1 MRSGV
6 AQPRPDGMNLAPSR
20 PAPSSP
26 RGALPLCALLALGVT
41 GLSAC
46 SGTVESGGSATPGPP
61 ATATATAPLPATR
74 EVAAH
79 PLADTLAWRWV
90 ADGGPMGCAVALDRE
105 AVFLADEWDG
115 TIRRLPKAGGPA
127 TVLFDRQG
135 EPLSLAMDEQNVF
148 WTVQSVRRLRRAPKA
163 GGAFGGL
170 AADVESPAHVALD
183 DTDVY
188 FTRADATLQDDA
200 IVLRVP
206 KGGGAAT
213 VLAHAPPGWKSSGV
227 ALDAE
232 HVYFA
237 AFDPDSHRGLV
248 QRVPKSGGQPVTLA
262 AEALFPGGL
271 AVDGTNAYLLAQR
284 PQDKGELLRVPKA
297 GGEAVSLSREAGAA
311 LALDAT
317 HVFYAGPGG
326 IWRVAKTGGEPRL
339 LAKVP
344 VRALSMAL
352 DESALWACG
361 NEGLYKLSWSPIPG
375 APQLLPTWK
384 SSARKLV
391 FDGRGR
397 LVGGEFVG
405 HARAYDV
412 TTGETGPD
420 LGHEQ
425 HIRDLGMGAD
435 GATLLIADHDGAV
448 EGWNVVTGAREWRSA
463 ADKPTSTEA
472 FGVSPDGTLFFHRRG
487 NEWARL
493 ASTKTGAEVR
503 PFPARHES
511 LTAVA
516 IAPDNTFWLGAI
528 KFLRSRKQ
536 PKPVKEAPF
545 RMWDLTTGK
554 ETGVFKGQAEW
565 ILAIAIT
572 RDGKRAVSV
581 GEEGLLRLW
590 DIASRSLIATLS
602 APGASSVALSRSGE
616 RALTSSLVEGL
627 CLWDLTAQ
635 KRLSCSPPRARLAR
649 AFFAAGDVVFSPA
662 EDEAWW
668 ALDHGFQRWKLPQ
681 LPPGAPSDKP

>member
-1 MRSGV
+1 MRPGV
-6 AQPRPDGMNLAPSR
+6 AKPRLDVVDLAPSR
-20 PAPSSP
+20 AAAPLP
-26 RGALPLCALLALGVT
+26 RGSLLPLLLCALGLGVT
-41 GLSAC
+41 GTFAC
-46 SGTVESGGSATPGPP
+46 SGAGEPGDAAPSGPSA
-61 ATATATAPLPATR
+61 AATATAPLPAPTIG
-74 EVAAH
+74 EVPAH
-79 PLADTLAWRWV
+79 PLVDTLAWRWI
-90 ADGGPMGCAVALDRE
+90 ADGGPTRCAVALDRE

-127 TVLFDRQG
+127 TVILDHQG
-135 EPLSLAMDEQNVF
+135 EPLSLAVDEQHVF

-170 AADVESPAHVALD
+170 AAEALSPAHMALD
-183 DTDVY
+183 GTDVV
-188 FTRADATLQDDA
+188 FTRAEATLQDDS

-213 VLAHAPPGWKSSGV
+213 VLAHAPAGWKSSAV
-227 ALDAE
+227 AVDAD
-232 HVYFA
+232 HLYFA
-237 AFDPDSHRGLV
+237 VLDPDSRKGLL

-262 AEALFPGGL
+262 SEALFPGAI
-271 AVDGTNAYLLAQR
+271 AVDGTNVYLLAQR
-284 PQDKGELLRVPKA
+284 PDGKGELLRVPKA
-297 GGEAVSLSREAGAA
+297 GGEVVSLSKEAGAA

-326 IWRVAKTGGEPRL
+326 VFRVAKTGGEPHL

-361 NEGLYKLSWSPIPG
+361 EEGLYKLSWSPIPG
-375 APQLLPTWK
+375 PPQLLPTWK
-384 SSARKLV
+384 SSARRLA

-405 HARAYDV
+405 HVRAYDV
-412 TTGETGPD
+412 TTGEQGPE

-435 GATLLIADHDGAV
+435 GTTLLIADHDGAV

-463 ADKPTSTEA
+463 ADKATSTEA
-472 FGVSPDGTLFFHRRG
+472 FGVSPDGTLFLHRRG
-487 NEWARL
+487 NDWARL

-528 KFLRSRKQ
+528 KFLRSRKH
-536 PKPVKEAPF
+536 PKPTKEPPF

-572 RDGKRAVSV
+572 RDGERAVSV
-581 GEEGLLRLW
+581 GEEGLLRVW
-590 DIASRSLIATLS
+590 DIATRSLIAALP
-602 APGASSVALSRSGE
+602 APGASSVALSRSGA

-627 CLWDLTAQ
+627 CLWDLPAQ
-635 KRLSCSPPRARLAR
+635 KRVACSPPRPRFEHAYYVT
-649 AFFAAGDVVFSPA
+649 GDVAFSPG

-668 ALDHGFQRWKLPQ
+668 AGSNGFQRWKLPE
-681 LPPGAPSDKP
+681 